1 MQSTE
6 TGILEREGVRRESEV
21 NPKGQEKTFGHNGHV
36 HSLDCGGG
44 FTNVDNQNLNC
55 TL

>member
-1 MQSTE
+1 M
-6 TGILEREGVRRESEV
+6 RKESEG
-21 NPKGQEKTFGHNGHV
+21 KGQEKTWGHDGHV
-36 HSLDCGGG
+36 HSLDCGDG